1 MPAASAIPCATA
13 QDCTFFL
20 DQTLRFSRQGI
31 LQCSIPRYN
40 FGAAYPRSCQFT
52 ASSPNLHWCRFGLLK
67 LFAFLCEYLLT
78 FAPSYPAWC
87 RLTDPCCSYKNTGAE
102 GHDNEFSTAFAWAV
116 GQNRPS
122 AAYHR
127 THRMHPEAHRD
138 RGASASP
145 KRCSSDRYGQ
155 KQNQNHQSIR
165 YVP

>member
-1 MPAASAIPCATA
+1 MPATSAIPCATA

-20 DQTLRFSRQGI
+20 DQTLRFSRQGYCNAAS
-31 LQCSIPRYN
+31 LVTFWGSISPQQSIYSKQTEP
-40 FGAAYPRSCQFT
+40 ALVQVRSAEALC
-52 ASSPNLHWCRFGLLK
+52 
-67 LFAFLCEYLLT
+67 FLCRYLLT

-87 RLTDPCCSYKNTGAE
+87 RLTDPCRSYKNTGAE
-102 GHDNEFSTAFAWAV
+102 GYDNEFSAAFAWAV
-116 GQNRPS
+116 GQNGPS

-138 RGASASP
+138 RGVSASP
-145 KRCSSDRYGQ
+145 RRCSSDRYGQ